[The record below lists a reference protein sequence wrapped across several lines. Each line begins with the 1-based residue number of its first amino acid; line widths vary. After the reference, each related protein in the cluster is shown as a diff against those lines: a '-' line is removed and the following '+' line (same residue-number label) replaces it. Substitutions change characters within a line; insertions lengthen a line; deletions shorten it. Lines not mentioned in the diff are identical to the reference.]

1 MLFVDNKRGNF
12 HAFYHVYET
21 TVTDE
26 CVDSLVSAHIFSL
39 DGINWVGSKT
49 SPYTTQVRTTGEDSP
64 ITVSTRERPKL
75 FFNEDGVPLG

>member
-1 MLFVDNKRGNF
+1 M
-12 HAFYHVYET
+12 YET

-75 FFNEDGVPLG
+75 FFNEDGVPLVEPYS